1 MGFGG
6 INSHIILEG
15 LSQIRRHTLTQQEQK
30 LIHSPQDAEL
40 FLLSANRQEDLQAQV
55 NRLLN
60 IVPLLG
66 NFAKI

>member
-30 LIHSPQDAEL
+30 
-40 FLLSANRQEDLQAQV
+40 
-55 NRLLN
+55 
-60 IVPLLG
+60 
-66 NFAKI
+66 